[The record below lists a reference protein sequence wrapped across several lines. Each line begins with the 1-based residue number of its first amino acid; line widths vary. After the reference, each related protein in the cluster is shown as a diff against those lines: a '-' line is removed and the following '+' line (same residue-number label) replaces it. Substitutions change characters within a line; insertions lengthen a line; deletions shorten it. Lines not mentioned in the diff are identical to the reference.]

1 MKAIDA
7 YPPASDLPAIPGLR
21 FRHLHAPEDFPAMNE
36 VANATRLDEGS
47 PFITTVEELAN
58 HYAHLTNC
66 DLERDAF
73 VVEIEGRLVGYA
85 RTGWYD
91 TYEGARIHE
100 VICFLEPAWR
110 RRGIGRAML
119 RTLEAR
125 VRELEGEAQA
135 PRGAP
140 LGEVGAAGPAGSSA
154 RFLQSDAEG
163 HDAGREALLLS
174 EGFVPVR
181 YNFLMV
187 RPDLED
193 QHDAPLPDGLEIREV
208 RPEHLRAIWEA
219 DQEAFRDHWGM
230 GAYSEADYQ
239 EFLNDP
245 MTNDSTLWR
254 IAWDGEQVAGQV
266 RSFINEQE
274 NRTYGRKRGWVESI
288 SVRRPWRHR
297 GLARAL
303 IAASFPLLRARGMT
317 EGALGVDT
325 ENPSGALGVYQSM
338 GFRPV
343 SKDTTYRKPLG

>member
-1 MKAIDA
+1 MKATDDYAAAI
-7 YPPASDLPAIPGLR
+7 DLPVIPGLR
-21 FRHLHAPEDFPAMNE
+21 FRHLQGPDDFAAMNE
-36 VANATRLDEGS
+36 IANATRLAEGS

-58 HYAHLTNC
+58 HYSHLTNC

-73 VVEIEGRLVGYA
+73 GVEIEGHLVGYA

-91 TYEGARIHE
+91 TYDGARIHE
-100 VICFLEPAWR
+100 AICFLEPRWR
-110 RRGIGRAML
+110 RRGIGHAML

-125 VRELEGEAQA
+125 IAELDRDGRASD
-135 PRGAP
+135 
-140 LGEVGAAGPAGSSA
+140 LAGTIL
-154 RFLQSDAEG
+154 RQRYIQSEAEG
-163 HDAGREALLLS
+163 HDTGREALLLS
-174 EGFVPVR
+174 EGFAPVR
-181 YNFLMV
+181 YNFTMV

-193 QHDAPLPDGLEIREV
+193 QHDAPLPEGLEIREV

-230 GAYSEADYQ
+230 GAYSEADYH

-254 IAWDGEQVAGQV
+254 IAWDGDQVAGQV
-266 RSFINEQE
+266 RSFINEEE
-274 NRTYGRKRGWVESI
+274 NRVYGRKRGWVESI

-297 GLARAL
+297 GVARAL

-325 ENPSGALGVYQSM
+325 ENPSGALRIYESM
-338 GFRPV
+338 RFRPV
-343 SKDTTYRKPLG
+343 SKETIYRKPLA

>member
-1 MKAIDA
+1 MKATDD
-7 YPPASDLPAIPGLR
+7 YPATTDLPALPGLR
-21 FRHLHAPEDFPAMNE
+21 FRHLHTPDDFAAMNE
-36 VANATRLDEGS
+36 KANATRLAEGS
-47 PFITTVEELAN
+47 PFMTTVEDMAN
-58 HYAHLTNC
+58 YYGHLTNC

-85 RTGWYD
+85 RTAWYD
-91 TYEGARIHE
+91 TYDGARIHE
-100 VICFLEPAWR
+100 AICFLEPTWR
-110 RRGIGRAML
+110 RHGIGRAML

-125 VRELEGEAQA
+125 IAELDREARASDGATAPA
-135 PRGAP
+135 PR
-140 LGEVGAAGPAGSSA
+140 
-154 RFLQSDAEG
+154 RFIQSEAEG
-163 HDAGREALLLS
+163 HDGGREALLLS
-174 EGFVPVR
+174 EGFEPIR
-181 YNFLMV
+181 FNFTMV

-193 QHDAPLPDGLEIREV
+193 QRDAPLPDGLEIREV

-230 GAYSEADYQ
+230 GPSSEADYQ
-239 EFLNDP
+239 EFLSDR

-254 IAWDGEQVAGQV
+254 IAWDGDQVAGQV
-266 RSFINEQE
+266 RSFINEEE
-274 NRTYGRKRGWVESI
+274 NRIYGRKRGWVESI

-325 ENPSGALGVYQSM
+325 ENPSGALRVYESM

-343 SKDTTYRKPLG
+343 SKETIYRKLLA